1 MLFRKSIY
9 TPLLFEAACAGITHS
24 PLALRHSMAG
34 QDSSAET

>member
-1 MLFRKSIY
+1 MPFRKLIY
-9 TPLLFEAACAGITHS
+9 SLSLFDAGYAGITHS